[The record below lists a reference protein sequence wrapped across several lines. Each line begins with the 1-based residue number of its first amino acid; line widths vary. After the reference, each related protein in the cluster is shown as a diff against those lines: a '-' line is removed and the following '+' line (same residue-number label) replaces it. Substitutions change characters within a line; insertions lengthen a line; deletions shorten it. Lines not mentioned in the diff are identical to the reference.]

1 MPSVALAKEGRP
13 EFRAISTLRRLTAR
27 LTLAGMSPL
36 EEIEV
41 RAQGLPPSQRARL
54 AASLLASLPPVL
66 SDEDEGLAVARQ
78 RDAELDRDPALQC
91 SAAEFRRA
99 VSAAR
104 DR

>member
-1 MPSVALAKEGRP
+1 LNTGIRGYFNFAP
-13 EFRAISTLRRLTAR
+13 AR
-27 LTLAGMSPL
+27 GATTFAGMTPL

-41 RAQGLPPSQRARL
+41 RAQGLPPAQRARL

-66 SDEDEGLAVARQ
+66 GDEDEGLAVARQ